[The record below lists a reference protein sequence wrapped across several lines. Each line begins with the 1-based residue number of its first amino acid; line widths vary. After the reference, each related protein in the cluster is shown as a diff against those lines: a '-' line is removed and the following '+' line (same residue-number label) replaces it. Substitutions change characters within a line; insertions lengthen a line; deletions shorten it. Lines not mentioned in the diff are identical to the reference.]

1 MRAFNDFEKKIIEY
15 LCNSPNSCEVEM
27 NGIFRNFLKLNI
39 FPESGITYAY
49 PRINKMDRNLLEP
62 TADKI
67 HNIYFLI
74 KLLEKENY
82 ILIYSRK
89 EKRVVI
95 HSPSCYKLKE
105 DLRLSEIVTEFIR
118 ENYFGSIFVSENL
131 KEFYRNQ
138 FKDREQVN
146 FEKTYKQ
153 TDESLTLAKKSI
165 FIAKFSTGLAI
176 LVSIISIII
185 SIYYSC
191 KQIELSK
198 IQIEESRKPK
208 SFESQ
213 RHIVLEDSLTTMIKI
228 KSASK

>member
-15 LCNSPNSCEVEM
+15 LCNSPNSCEVEI
-27 NGIFRNFLKLNI
+27 NGIFRNFLKLNVHL
-39 FPESGITYAY
+39 ESGITYAY
-49 PRINKMDRNLLEP
+49 PRGNKMDYSLLEP

-89 EKRVVI
+89 ENRSLVPV
-95 HSPSCYKLKE
+95 PNLKLKE
-105 DLRLSEIVTEFIR
+105 DLRLSEIVTEFIS

-131 KEFYRNQ
+131 KEFYQNG
-138 FKDREQVN
+138 FKDREQIN

-198 IQIEESRKPK
+198 SQIEESRNLK

-213 RHIVLEDSLTTMIKI
+213 RHIVLEDSLATMIKI
-228 KSASK
+228 RSSSK